1 MKRIDSGYKL
11 IEVLPGRR
19 GCANIVGYV
28 ATVEFRV
35 GAVERIEKLVFN
47 VAYEKINVSWKN
59 SKTKI
64 YFSNRHS

>member
-11 IEVLPGRR
+11 IEVLPGRI
-19 GCANIVGYV
+19 GSANTVDNV
-28 ATVEFRV
+28 ATVEFRF

-47 VAYEKINVSWKN
+47 LAYEKISVSSKN

-64 YFSNRHS
+64 YFSNQHS